1 MASNLTCHLIAFMLG
16 YIIDIIVGDPAFPL
30 HPVRI
35 MGRFISFL
43 DRKLYTGDNPRDFRR
58 GIALSI
64 IVMITTTG
72 VFTAIM
78 GVSYFIHPI
87 LGIAVETLFTWLIL
101 ATGSLFRESMRVLH
115 SYKSKGIGAA
125 RKSVSMIVGRDTNV
139 LDESGVIRATV
150 ETVAENT
157 SDGIIAP
164 MFYLFLG
171 GPVLGMLYKSIN
183 TMDSMIGYKNNR
195 YMFLGRAAAKIDDVV
210 NFIPA
215 RLAALLM
222 IAAAF
227 LGGRDFKGR
236 EAARIFKRD
245 RNKSQSP
252 NACQC
257 ESVAAGALGVS
268 LLGDCTYFGK
278 LVKKETIGDP
288 NREIQWEDIK
298 RVNMLMLLTSLLGE
312 VVFIVLMIGG
322 IYAPWW

>member
-16 YIIDIIVGDPAFPL
+16 YIIDIIVGDPVFPL

-43 DRKLYTGDNPRDFRR
+43 DRKFYTGEDFRDFRR

-78 GVSYFIHPI
+78 GVSYFINPI
-87 LGIAVETLFTWLIL
+87 LGIAVETLFTWLVL
-101 ATGSLFRESMRVLH
+101 ATGSLFRESMRVYH
-115 SYKSKGIGAA
+115 SYKAKGIEAA

-139 LDESGVIRATV
+139 LDESGIIRATV

-164 MFYLFLG
+164 MFYLFFG

-195 YMFLGRAAAKIDDVV
+195 YMFLGRAAAKIDDVA

-268 LLGDCTYFGK
+268 LLGDSTYFGK
-278 LVKKETIGDP
+278 IVKKETIGDP

-298 RVNMLMLLTSLLGE
+298 RVNTLMLLTSLLGE